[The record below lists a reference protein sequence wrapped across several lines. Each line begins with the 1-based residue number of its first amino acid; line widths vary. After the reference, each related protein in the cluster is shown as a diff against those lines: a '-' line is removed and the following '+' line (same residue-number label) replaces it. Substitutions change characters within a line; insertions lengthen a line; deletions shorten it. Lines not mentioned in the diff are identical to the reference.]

1 MGSHTHSPR
10 ESRCPPR
17 AAPLSTTM
25 PAKKTVTTKAA
36 ATEKKPM
43 YKELISAALKANS
56 ASRKGTSRQAI
67 EKHVAASSGNDA
79 EKIRSYIKRA
89 LVSGVE
95 SGLFVSVTGNGA
107 SGSFKL
113 APKAKA
119 PAKPK
124 SPAKKKAATKAKS
137 PKKKT
142 AKKTTDVRKPAAKSK
157 KTKTPKSKAVKA
169 VKKAVSKKK

>member
-25 PAKKTVTTKAA
+25 PAKKTVTSKAA

-124 SPAKKKAATKAKS
+124 AAAPTKAKS
-137 PKKKT
+137 PKKMT

-157 KTKTPKSKAVKA
+157 KAKTPKSKAVKA